1 MKRVK
6 ALIIMVIT
14 TIFIIGGFVW
24 GLTNSTIAKAATA
37 FPEGSTIAGI
47 NVGGITSDEALTLLL
62 DEIDRWKNEGDLLV
76 NIAGQKISIP
86 YESIKFNV
94 QDSIKE
100 LERKVEKR
108 WYEFFK
114 KAQAQQIP
122 LSVEVTL
129 DEDIVAQM
137 EESVDVKQ
145 TIKLIEKTVSFLGDH
160 EIEGVLS
167 SETLLTEEV
176 IAETTWTIPEDY
188 KYIQLFIDC
197 LNGLEIPAN
206 TNFSFNEQV
215 SKEISHFNQ
224 KEANFIASM
233 IYSLALSSNLQI
245 VERESQGEIPS
256 YSQAGL
262 EAYVNPNKNID
273 LVVYNPGPT
282 SYKFSVKQTDTELN
296 MALLSPPVNTNHEYS
311 IEKEI
316 DVKYQT
322 IVRYDDDLKPGHE
335 QVIEP
340 GQNGKRVEVYKKNY
354 ASDGTFISKELVA
367 RDFYLPKPKIV
378 LKAPVTDD
386 ATGEPGTD
394 QEDDLSFIDEIL
406 NSEGEKN
413 ETGDST
419 QVSEDKK
426 LTKEQMTKL
435 IMFLLKNMT
444 GADEES
450 IENPDDKNLQEKL
463 TEQALD
469 KLIGTNLESDSEGQE
484 GQAIEDL
491 TEEELNQLLGMLFL
505 LGLLNGMD
513 DAAEVEQSELK

>member
-47 NVGGITSDEALTLLL
+47 NVGGITPDEALTLLL

-378 LKAPVTDD
+378 LKAPVTDGVSD
-386 ATGEPGTD
+386 TIENESNNENYFNSI
-394 QEDDLSFIDEIL
+394 QEIL
-406 NSEGEKN
+406 GVSKNQNENDEDSQTSE
-413 ETGDST
+413 S
-419 QVSEDKK
+419 
-426 LTKEQMTKL
+426 
-435 IMFLLKNMT
+435 
-444 GADEES
+444 
-450 IENPDDKNLQEKL
+450 
-463 TEQALD
+463 
-469 KLIGTNLESDSEGQE
+469 LE
-484 GQAIEDL
+484 L
-491 TEEELNQLLGMLFL
+491 TEEEWAALFL
-505 LGLLNGMD
+505 LFLSKLADEKEMGTELPEEVDVNEDSLTNLLDSDKVNS
-513 DAAEVEQSELK
+513 EELSEEQLNELLGWLFLMALLGGFDESATEDQLEAD